1 MDKLWGPLA
10 DTKGDQMRPD
20 PATEV
25 DELAVVVE
33 CDGAP
38 PRVKPATTYQLRMDQ
53 GGVRGGDQF
62 VERRKGSHAET

>member
-1 MDKLWGPLA
+1 MDKSQGPPA
-10 DTKGDQMRPD
+10 NTKGDRMRPD

-38 PRVKPATTYQLRMDQ
+38 PRANPAATYRLRMDQ
-53 GGVRGGDQF
+53 GGVTGG
-62 VERRKGSHAET
+62 GSVH